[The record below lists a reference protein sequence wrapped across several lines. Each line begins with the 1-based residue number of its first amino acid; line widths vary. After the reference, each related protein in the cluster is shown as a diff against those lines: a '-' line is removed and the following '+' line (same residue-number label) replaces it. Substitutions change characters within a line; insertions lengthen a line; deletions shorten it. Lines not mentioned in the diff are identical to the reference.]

1 MVSSQLRA
9 LDAVLLRTQ
18 ETERRLLQ
26 ERLDEMALELERAR
40 MAAEDARCSLIPHNH
55 RGWRTW
61 REFALGVNA
70 HVDYLH
76 ADVIQPALD
85 LVEEAAAQ
93 LASDR
98 PGMAY
103 DTLQDARRVLVQES
117 DDEEDGEDSEEAEDG
132 EESE

>member
-18 ETERRLLQ
+18 DTERRLLQ
-26 ERLDEMALELERAR
+26 ERLDEMSLALERAR
-40 MAAEDARCSLIPHNH
+40 MAAEDARCSMIPHNH
-55 RGWRTW
+55 TGWRTW

-70 HVDYLH
+70 HVDSLH

-117 DDEEDGEDSEEAEDG
+117 DEEDGEDSEEAEDG